1 MKKILNKIKW
11 VGGLLFVFLLILATN
26 LLDRR
31 HIEGVRNSVATI
43 YEDRLIVK
51 NLIYN
56 ISTLTEEKRIAF
68 LLSDTDFYTTK
79 STVINDSISILLD
92 NFSSTNLTYNEK
104 KYLERL
110 RNDFKNIEKI
120 EKQTLN
126 DNTIIKNK
134 EWRENMKIQLSH
146 LRKNLDNLAII
157 QVEEGKRELNRVNR
171 AFNTI
176 DLFTN
181 IEIMFLIVISI
192 IVQIIILYP
201 VKEEKEE
208 KE

>member
-1 MKKILNKIKW
+1 MKNVVNKIKW
-11 VGGLLFVFLLILATN
+11 AGGLLFVFFLILATN

-68 LLSDTDFYTTK
+68 LLSDTDFYTKK
-79 STVINDSISILLD
+79 STIINDSISILLD
-92 NFSSTNLTYNEK
+92 NFSSTSLTYNEK

-126 DNTIIKNK
+126 DNAIIKNK
-134 EWRENMKIQLSH
+134 EWRDNMKIQLSY
-146 LRKNLDNLAII
+146 LRKNLDNLAVI

-171 AFNTI
+171 AFSTI

-181 IEIMFLIVISI
+181 IEIMFLIVIGI

-201 VKEEKEE
+201 VKKEKE
-208 KE
+208 

>member
-1 MKKILNKIKW
+1 MKNTINKIKW
-11 VGGLLFVFLLILATN
+11 TGGLLFVFFLILATN

-31 HIEGVRNSVATI
+31 HIEGVRNSVSAM

-68 LLSDTDFYTTK
+68 LLFNTDFYTKK
-79 STVINDSISILLD
+79 STSINDSIYTLLD
-92 NFSSTNLTYNEK
+92 EFSNTTLTYNEK
-104 KYLERL
+104 KYLDRL
-110 RNDFKNIEKI
+110 HNDFKNIEII

-126 DNTIIKNK
+126 DSSIIKNL
-134 EWRENMKIQLSH
+134 EWRTKMEIQLSY
-146 LRKNLDNLAII
+146 LRKNLDKLAII
-157 QVEEGKRELNRVNR
+157 QVEEGKRELSRVNR
-171 AFNTI
+171 AFSTI

-181 IEIMFLIVISI
+181 IEIMFLIVIGI

-201 VKEEKEE
+201 VKK
-208 KE
+208 

>member
-1 MKKILNKIKW
+1 MKNVVNKIKW
-11 VGGLLFVFLLILATN
+11 TGGLLFVFFLILATN

-31 HIEGVRNSVATI
+31 QVEGVRNSVATI

-68 LLSDTDFYTTK
+68 LLSDTDFYTKK
-79 STVINDSISILLD
+79 STIINDSIYTLLD
-92 NFSSTNLTYNEK
+92 DFSNTSLTYNEK

-110 RNDFKNIEKI
+110 NKNFKDIEII

-126 DNTIIKNK
+126 DSSVVKNN
-134 EWRENMKIQLSH
+134 EWRNNMTTQLSY
-146 LRKNLDNLAII
+146 LRKHLDNLAII
-157 QVEEGKRELNRVNR
+157 QVEEGKRELTRINR
-171 AFNTI
+171 AFSTI

-181 IEIMFLIVISI
+181 IEIIFLIVIGI
-192 IVQIIILYP
+192 IIQIIILYP
-201 VKEEKEE
+201 TKNK
-208 KE
+208 K